1 MERSQIEGD
10 DLRWM
15 RIPIMYDFA
24 CAAPRNPKSWAM
36 HSERAIRIH
45 ELLRELAPQLDP
57 LELTK
62 YRGKIVE
69 ATRTA
74 SRLNPTNSE
83 LHVRL
88 AQASADIMMF
98 QDAVSEAN
106 EALRLDRMTPHAG
119 QEAARGFASPSGGA
133 DSEVESQCRQDAGE
147 RQTPLKPAA

>member
-1 MERSQIEGD
+1 
-10 DLRWM
+10 
-15 RIPIMYDFA
+15 MYDFA

-45 ELLRELAPQLDP
+45 ELLRELAPQLAP

-62 YRGKIVE
+62 YRSKIVE

-88 AQASADIMMF
+88 AHASADIMMF

-106 EALRLDRMTPHAG
+106 EALRLDGMTPHPDRKLPVALRRRL
-119 QEAARGFASPSGGA
+119 EELIPKWRASA
-133 DSEVESQCRQDAGE
+133 E
-147 RQTPLKPAA
+147 RMPANAKPL